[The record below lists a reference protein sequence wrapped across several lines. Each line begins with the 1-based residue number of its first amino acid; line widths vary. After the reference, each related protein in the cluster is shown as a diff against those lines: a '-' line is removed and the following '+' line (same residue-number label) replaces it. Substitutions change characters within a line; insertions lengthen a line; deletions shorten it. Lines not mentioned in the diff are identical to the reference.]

1 MIEEELVRA
10 CVAGN
15 TAAQKKLFDRYSRV
29 MMGIC
34 LRYASSSEEAQD
46 LAQDGWIKVFE
57 RLQSFRFEGSLEG
70 WIKRIMVNTSLDFL
84 RRNKQMMQSL
94 DESSESHSALQT
106 DAEAFSRMSAKELM
120 AVVQQ
125 LPAGYRTVFNLYA
138 IEGYSHKEI
147 AALLHIAEST
157 SKSQYIRAKA
167 CLQRM
172 LITENVLS

>member
-1 MIEEELVRA
+1 MTDEALVKA
-10 CVAGN
+10 CVAGDS
-15 TAAQKKLFDRYSRV
+15 ASQKKLFDRYSRV

-34 LRYASSSEEAQD
+34 MRYASCSEEAQD

-70 WIKRIMVNTSLDFL
+70 WIKRIMVNTSLDYL
-84 RRNKQMMQSL
+84 RRNKQLMQPI
-94 DESSESHSALQT
+94 DESSESHSALQAE
-106 DAEAFSRMSAKELM
+106 AEAFGRMSSKELM

-147 AALLHIAEST
+147 ASMLRIAEST